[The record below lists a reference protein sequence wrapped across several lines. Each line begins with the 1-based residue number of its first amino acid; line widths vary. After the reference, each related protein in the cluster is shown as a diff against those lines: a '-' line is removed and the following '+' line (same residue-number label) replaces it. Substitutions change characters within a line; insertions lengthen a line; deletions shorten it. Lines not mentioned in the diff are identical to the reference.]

1 MIQVPRVPKVDD
13 VTAEVVIHENE
24 KNVERDEMVEEAMGQ
39 DDVMELKEYVAGS
52 KGFEV
57 TEEVSN
63 WLKNAQNHI

>member
-1 MIQVPRVPKVDD
+1 M
-13 VTAEVVIHENE
+13 VIHENE

-57 TEEVSN
+57 TEEVSY